1 MARISKSKSRK
12 GAEMIE
18 FTLALLPLLMMIF
31 VLMDASWGM
40 FAKSTLA
47 YAVRSGLR
55 VGITTTGTTA
65 KTAGSGG
72 TALDLTTMVKNQVQ
86 ADSFGML
93 KGTDGL
99 ANIKVHYFRPP
110 DVGSSADPV
119 DVSAVNPTLPV
130 SPGGIMQVSVQGFS
144 LRPLVGR
151 IFGLRSGVDASST
164 PIAAVASDLIEPS
177 RDPPVKG
184 TAP

>member
-1 MARISKSKSRK
+1 
-12 GAEMIE
+12 MIE
-18 FTLALLPLLMMIF
+18 FTLAVLPLLIMVY
-31 VLMDASWGM
+31 VLMDVAWGM

-65 KTAGSGG
+65 STAGPGN
-72 TALDLTTMVKNQVQ
+72 TALSLTTMVKQNVQ
-86 ADSFGML
+86 ANAFGL
-93 KGTDGL
+93 LAGTSGL
-99 ANIKVHYFRPP
+99 ANIQVHYFHPP
-110 DVGSSADPV
+110 DVGSGAAPT
-119 DVSAVNPTLPV
+119 DVSAVNPLLPAT
-130 SPGGIMQVSVQGFS
+130 PGDIMQVSVQGFS

-151 IFGLRSGVDASST
+151 IFGLRSGVDSAST
-164 PIAAVASDLIEPS
+164 PLAAVASDLIEPS